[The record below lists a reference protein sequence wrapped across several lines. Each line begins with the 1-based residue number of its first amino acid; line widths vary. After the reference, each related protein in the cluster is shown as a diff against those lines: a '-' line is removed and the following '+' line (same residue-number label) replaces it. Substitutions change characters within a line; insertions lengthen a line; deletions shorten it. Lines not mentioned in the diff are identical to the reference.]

1 MWFNFL
7 ILFLDLSSSDPTI
20 LRALSIK
27 TLYADKIRERSKL
40 WELRTYSVNVPPGGW
55 IALYESRPTQ
65 AIQTIIQIGR
75 IFKLHPDDAWQ
86 QYEDQLGIE
95 FENFFCYFRKRK
107 FAYGMEIQDVRSFD
121 PVSLATLRRESDFVI
136 PQMCMPLKSIHKRI
150 LAEWMKP

>member
-1 MWFNFL
+1 M
-7 ILFLDLSSSDPTI
+7 FLDYSLSDTSS

-27 TLYADKIRERSKL
+27 TIYADKIRDRSKL
-40 WELRTYSVNVPPGGW
+40 WELRTYSPKVASNGW

-75 IFKLHPDDAWQ
+75 TFKLHPDDAWQ

-95 FENFFCYFRKRK
+95 FEDYFSYFRKRK
-107 FAYGMEIQDVRSFD
+107 FAFGMEIQDVRSFD
-121 PVSLATLRRESDFVI
+121 PVPLEILRRETNFVI

-150 LAEWMKP
+150 LAEWLRP